1 MEAEAVKA
9 PAKKT
14 GAWVRFR
21 MHVRNRLISGMLVLF
36 PIGITYLVLKFLFNL
51 ASGLL
56 KPVVQQQLESMPG
69 WAAALISLAAL
80 GVLLYVVGFFVGQVF
95 GRRLV
100 AFGEHLLLKV
110 PILKTVYG
118 ASKQTVEV
126 FAMTDRDKFEA
137 VVLIEFPR
145 PGSLM
150 LGFVTG
156 TFRDPSGNL
165 YYRMF
170 IPTAP
175 NPTSGFMAIL
185 HEKEVKP
192 AGINVEEAIK
202 MIVSGGLL
210 CPDTLGNQLGAFAP
224 GKPVT

>member
-1 MEAEAVKA
+1 MEAEAVKT
-9 PAKKT
+9 PAHKP
-14 GAWVRFR
+14 GAWARFR
-21 MHVRNRLISGMLVLF
+21 THIRNRLISGILVLF
-36 PIGITYLVLKFLFNL
+36 PVGITYLVLKFLFNL

-56 KPVVQQQLESMPG
+56 KPMIEQPLEPLPD
-69 WAAALISLAAL
+69 WAVALISLVAL

-100 AFGEHLLLKV
+100 AFGERLLLKV

-126 FAMTDRDKFEA
+126 FAMTDRDKFES
-137 VVLIEFPR
+137 VVLVEFPR
-145 PGSLM
+145 PGVLM
-150 LGFVTG
+150 LGFVSG

-175 NPTSGFMAIL
+175 NPTSGFMAII
-185 HEKEVKP
+185 HEQEVKP
-192 AGINVEEAIK
+192 AGITLEEAIK

-210 CPDTLGNQLGAFAP
+210 GPETLGQQLGAFAP
-224 GKPVT
+224 DKPV